1 MLSEFDGLRLNAEAA
16 QNIDNNYKKS
26 CTSLFVIDKDDDYWE
41 FFETKDGKTYIDISY
56 DLSGYCS
63 LVYVSKYSQEGK
75 EYYEY
80 VKDNFEE
87 VNDKN
92 NPDTVPDPDPDAEI
106 SPLKIEV
113 SDITG
118 AGATITV
125 TCSTDEY
132 FCWEVAT
139 PEDLAAYDNP
149 YLYWVNEQM
158 ITEEYYNEN
167 ADAFAEYYGVN
178 SYDEVKAMYLR
189 TTEDTYDYKKLDPET
204 EYVVYAFRL
213 NKDLTLKSTL
223 IDTVHF
229 TTLEGPSEEY
239 YQLEPTTPIT
249 LNMNA
254 IQAQCTAYGN
264 IFNKN
269 SVNFSV
275 VLINAEGKGLVL
287 DMNAAN
293 GSETIPA
300 GTYEAAIVTAADQ
313 IAPGMII
320 AGNLALYQ
328 NGVGSYAVLSDS
340 EALWIENGSL
350 TVQVADGNYTISG
363 TLTSH
368 YGSTVNV
375 SYTGALVPQQPQQA
389 AKKVAK
395 PIFSLDVKGHVFN
408 RK

>member
-1 MLSEFDGLRLNAEAA
+1 MKKYFFIAMAAVLGLAVA
-16 QNIDNNYKKS
+16 S
-26 CTSLFVIDKDDDYWE
+26 CKPE
-41 FFETKDGKTYIDISY
+41 P
-56 DLSGYCS
+56 
-63 LVYVSKYSQEGK
+63 
-75 EYYEY
+75 
-80 VKDNFEE
+80 E
-87 VNDKN
+87 V
-92 NPDTVPDPDPDAEI
+92 

-118 AGATITV
+118 AGATVTV
-125 TCSTDEY
+125 TCSTTDY
-132 FCWEVAT
+132 FYWDIAS
-139 PEDLAAYDNP
+139 PEDLAGYANP
-149 YLYWVNEQM
+149 YEYWVNESM

-167 ADAFAEYYGVN
+167 ADAFAQYFDIN
-178 SYDEVKAMYLR
+178 SYDEIKAMYLL
-189 TTEDTYDYKKLDPET
+189 TTEDTYDLELDPET

-213 NKDLTLKSTL
+213 NEDLTLKSTL

-229 TTLEGPSEEY
+229 TTLEGPSEEEMY

-249 LNMNA
+249 FDMNA
-254 IQAQCTAYGN
+254 IQAQCAASGN
-264 IFNKN
+264 IFNDN

-275 VLINAEGKGLVL
+275 VLINAAGQGLVL

-300 GTYEAAIVTAADQ
+300 GTYEVAIVTAAEQ
-313 IAPGMII
+313 ITPGMII
-320 AGNLALYQ
+320 AGNLGLYQ

-350 TVQVADGNYTISG
+350 NVQVADGNYTISG

-395 PIFSLDVKGHVFN
+395 PILPLSVKGHVFN

>member
-1 MLSEFDGLRLNAEAA
+1 MKKYFFIAMAAVLGLAVASCEKKPEAE
-16 QNIDNNYKKS
+16 
-26 CTSLFVIDKDDDYWE
+26 V
-41 FFETKDGKTYIDISY
+41 
-56 DLSGYCS
+56 
-63 LVYVSKYSQEGK
+63 
-75 EYYEY
+75 
-80 VKDNFEE
+80 
-87 VNDKN
+87 
-92 NPDTVPDPDPDAEI
+92 

-118 AGATITV
+118 AGATVTV
-125 TCSTDEY
+125 TCSTTDY
-132 FCWEVAT
+132 FYWDIAS
-139 PEDLAAYDNP
+139 PEDLAGYANP
-149 YLYWVNEQM
+149 YEYWVNESM

-167 ADAFAEYYGVN
+167 ADAFAQYFDIN
-178 SYDEVKAMYLR
+178 SYDEIKAMYLL
-189 TTEDTYDYKKLDPET
+189 TTEDSWDYELDPET
-204 EYVVYAFRL
+204 EYVVFAFRL
-213 NKDLTLKSTL
+213 NEDLTLKSTL

-229 TTLEGPSEEY
+229 TTLEGPSEEEMY

-249 LNMNA
+249 FNMNA

-264 IFNKN
+264 VFNEN

-275 VLINAEGKGLVL
+275 VLINAEGQGLVL

-293 GSETIPA
+293 GSETLPA
-300 GTYEAAIVTAADQ
+300 GTYEAAIVSSNEQ
-313 IAPGMII
+313 VAPGQII
-320 AGNLALYQ
+320 AGNIALYQ
-328 NGVGSYAVLSDS
+328 NGVGSYAVLSES
-340 EALWIENGSL
+340 EALWIESGSL
-350 TVQVADGNYTISG
+350 NVQVADGVYTITG

>member
-1 MLSEFDGLRLNAEAA
+1 MKKYFFIAMAAVLGLAVASCEKKPEAE
-16 QNIDNNYKKS
+16 
-26 CTSLFVIDKDDDYWE
+26 V
-41 FFETKDGKTYIDISY
+41 
-56 DLSGYCS
+56 
-63 LVYVSKYSQEGK
+63 
-75 EYYEY
+75 
-80 VKDNFEE
+80 
-87 VNDKN
+87 
-92 NPDTVPDPDPDAEI
+92 

-118 AGATITV
+118 AGATVTV
-125 TCSTDEY
+125 TCSTTDY
-132 FCWEVAT
+132 FYWDIAS
-139 PEDLAAYDNP
+139 PEDLAGYANP
-149 YLYWVNEQM
+149 YEYWVNESM
-158 ITEEYYNEN
+158 ITEEYYNEY
-167 ADAFAEYYGVN
+167 AEAFAQYYGIN
-178 SYDEVKAMYLR
+178 SYDEIKAMYLL
-189 TTEDTYDYKKLDPET
+189 TTEDSWDYELDPET
-204 EYVVYAFRL
+204 EYVVFAFRL
-213 NKDLTLKSTL
+213 NEDLTLKSTL

-229 TTLEGPSEEY
+229 TTLEGPSEEEMY

-249 LNMNA
+249 FNMNA
-254 IQAQCTAYGN
+254 LQAQYIAYGN
-264 IFNKN
+264 VFNEN

-275 VLINAEGKGLVL
+275 VLINAEGQGLVL

-293 GSETIPA
+293 GSETLPA
-300 GTYEAAIVTAADQ
+300 GTYEATIVTSNEQ
-313 IAPGMII
+313 VAPGQII
-320 AGNLALYQ
+320 AGNIALYQ

-375 SYTGALVPQQPQQA
+375 SYTGALVPQQQQA

>member
-1 MLSEFDGLRLNAEAA
+1 MKKYFFIAMAAVLGLAVA
-16 QNIDNNYKKS
+16 S
-26 CTSLFVIDKDDDYWE
+26 CKPE
-41 FFETKDGKTYIDISY
+41 P
-56 DLSGYCS
+56 
-63 LVYVSKYSQEGK
+63 
-75 EYYEY
+75 
-80 VKDNFEE
+80 E
-87 VNDKN
+87 V
-92 NPDTVPDPDPDAEI
+92 

-118 AGATITV
+118 AGATVTV
-125 TCSTDEY
+125 TCSTTDY
-132 FCWEVAT
+132 FYWDIAS
-139 PEDLAAYDNP
+139 PEDLAGYANP
-149 YLYWVNEQM
+149 YEYWVNESM

-167 ADAFAEYYGVN
+167 ADAFAQYFDIN
-178 SYDEVKAMYLR
+178 SYDEIKAMYLL
-189 TTEDTYDYKKLDPET
+189 TTEDTYDLELDPET

-213 NKDLTLKSTL
+213 NEDLTLKSTL

-229 TTLEGPSEEY
+229 TTLEGPSEEEMY

-249 LNMNA
+249 FDMNA
-254 IQAQCTAYGN
+254 IQAQCAAYGN
-264 IFNKN
+264 IFNDN

-275 VLINAEGKGLVL
+275 VLINAAGQGLVL

-300 GTYEAAIVTAADQ
+300 GTYEVAIVTAAEQ
-313 IAPGMII
+313 ITPGMII
-320 AGNLALYQ
+320 AGNLGLYQ

-350 TVQVADGNYTISG
+350 NVQVADGNYTISG

>member
-1 MLSEFDGLRLNAEAA
+1 MKKYFFIAMAAVLGLAVASCEKKPEAE
-16 QNIDNNYKKS
+16 
-26 CTSLFVIDKDDDYWE
+26 V
-41 FFETKDGKTYIDISY
+41 
-56 DLSGYCS
+56 
-63 LVYVSKYSQEGK
+63 
-75 EYYEY
+75 
-80 VKDNFEE
+80 
-87 VNDKN
+87 
-92 NPDTVPDPDPDAEI
+92 

-118 AGATITV
+118 AGATVTV
-125 TCSTDEY
+125 TCSTTDY
-132 FCWEVAT
+132 FYWDIAS
-139 PEDLAAYDNP
+139 PEDLAGYANP
-149 YLYWVNEQM
+149 YEYWVNESM

-167 ADAFAEYYGVN
+167 ADAFAQYFDIN
-178 SYDEVKAMYLR
+178 SYDEIKAMYLL
-189 TTEDTYDYKKLDPET
+189 TTEDTYDLELDPET

-213 NKDLTLKSTL
+213 NEDLTLKSTL

-229 TTLEGPSEEY
+229 TTLEGPSEEEMY

-249 LNMNA
+249 FNMNA

-264 IFNKN
+264 VFNEN

-275 VLINAEGKGLVL
+275 VLINAEGQGLVL

-293 GSETIPA
+293 GSETLPA
-300 GTYEAAIVTAADQ
+300 GTYEATIVTSNEQ
-313 IAPGMII
+313 VAPGQII
-320 AGNLALYQ
+320 AGNIALYQ
-328 NGVGSYAVLSDS
+328 NGVGSYAVLSES
-340 EALWIENGSL
+340 EALWIESGSL
-350 TVQVADGNYTISG
+350 NVQVADGVYTITG